1 MKKRIL
7 SIMLTLCMVLMLV
20 PTTVFAEMTT
30 DGNFEYSVS
39 GSGFSGVYNYPVVI
53 SDVENGKAAADKS
66 NAVAGDKV
74 TITVTPDRGYTLETI
89 AVTDENGTELEL
101 TSKGDGRYT
110 FTMPASRVSI
120 KATFMEDNAMLN
132 FFVDVP
138 INAYYYDAV
147 LWAAESG
154 ITGGVDATHFAPD
167 APCTRGQ
174 IVTFLWRAAGAPEP
188 ESLSSFSDVAADAYY
203 AKAVAWAAENG
214 ITGGVDAT
222 HFAPDAPCTRG
233 QAVTFLYR
241 SQQAQGGGMQG
252 AWMFQN
258 PFTDVDLESYY
269 GEAVMWAVANGIT
282 GGTSAT
288 TFSPDTDCTR
298 GQIVAFL
305 YRMMQ

>member
-138 INAYYYDAV
+138 VNAYYYDAV
-147 LWAAESG
+147 LWAAES
-154 ITGGVDATHFAPD
+154 
-167 APCTRGQ
+167 
-174 IVTFLWRAAGAPEP
+174 
-188 ESLSSFSDVAADAYY
+188 
-203 AKAVAWAAENG
+203 G